1 MSAPAAEIVARA
13 RAAFDQ
19 RCFGRAA
26 ELCEV
31 GLNRQ
36 PPAEL
41 EAALRALREEAKRS
55 LDPPPAHAVPAP
67 PIFWA
72 GTELFGRGAFT
83 EAAALF
89 RKALDETPASA
100 QVRAHLG
107 MALVGAGEFAEGFAH
122 LESRRHLAWAGARK
136 MAAPL
141 WDGRPMRG
149 KTLVLWD
156 EQGHGD
162 AIQFV
167 RFAGPA
173 AARSGARVVFQ
184 GRPRLCRLFRRCPG
198 IAESL
203 PRPGPVPRPDA
214 HASLMS
220 LPALLGCGRDQLGDT
235 VPYLSAEPELYERW
249 RGQLGPRVRPRIGL
263 FWQGNPG
270 FHDDRRRSF
279 PLSTYLPLLG
289 RFRAGADFISLQK
302 WAGEDQ
308 LAQLPPD
315 LSLPN
320 LGAALDRSEDGFVE
334 TAAVLAQLDLL
345 ITSDSAIAHL
355 AGGLGTRVWVLLGCG
370 ADWRWGESPTAT
382 PFYPTMRLY
391 RRREEE
397 PWSDV
402 AARVGNA
409 LQLFLAQ
416 GGSP

>member
-1 MSAPAAEIVARA
+1 LSAPAAEIVARA

-55 LDPPPAHAVPAP
+55 LDPPPAHAVPPP

-173 AARSGARVVFQ
+173 AAHSGARVVFQ

-220 LPALLGCGRDQLGDT
+220 LPALLGCGRDQLADT
-235 VPYLSAEPELYERW
+235 VPYLSAEPELLERW
-249 RGQLGPRVRPRIGL
+249 RRQLGPRVRPRIGL

-334 TAAVLAQLDLL
+334 TAAVLSQLDLL

-402 AARVGNA
+402 AARVGDA
-409 LQLFLAQ
+409 LQLLLAQ

>member
-1 MSAPAAEIVARA
+1 MSGPAADLLARA
-13 RAAFDQ
+13 RAAFDG
-19 RCFGRAA
+19 RCFGRAV

-31 GLNRQ
+31 GLNRR
-36 PPAEL
+36 PPPEA
-41 EAALRALREEAKRS
+41 EAALRALRDQAARS
-55 LDPPPAHAVPAP
+55 LFPLPDHAVPPP

-72 GTELFGRGAFT
+72 GTEAFGRGAFA

-89 RKALDETPASA
+89 GKALAETPASA

-122 LESRRHLAWAGARK
+122 LEARRHLAWAGART

-141 WDGRPMRG
+141 WDGQPMPG

-167 RFAGPA
+167 RFAAPA
-173 AARSGARVVFQ
+173 AARSRARVVFH

-220 LPALLGCGRDQLGDT
+220 LPALLRSGPRQLGET
-235 VPYLSAEPELYERW
+235 IPYFSPEPQLLETWGRQLERHAH
-249 RGQLGPRVRPRIGL
+249 PRIGL

-279 PLSTYLPLLG
+279 PLSTYVPLLR
-289 RFRAGADFISLQK
+289 RFKGEASFISLQK

-308 LAQLPPD
+308 LAEIPPD

-320 LGAALDRSEDGFVE
+320 LGASLDRSEDGFVE
-334 TAAVLAQLDLL
+334 TVAVLSHLDLL
-345 ITSDSAIAHL
+345 VTSDSAIAHL
-355 AGGLGTRVWVLLGCG
+355 AGALGMRVWVLLGSG
-370 ADWRWGESPTAT
+370 ADWRWGESAETT
-382 PFYPTMRLY
+382 PFYPTMRLF

-397 PWSDV
+397 PWSEV
-402 AARVGNA
+402 ATRVA
-409 LQLFLAQ
+409 TMLQSFVTE
-416 GGSP
+416 GGR